1 MEFFRDTSFDFMGV
15 RRVFLTLSLIA
26 FIAALVVTFGL
37 SRLNIGIDFVGGT
50 QLTLKFDSEP
60 ELDRLRGLL
69 EEAGLSGSQIQ
80 RFGAEEVNE
89 VIIKTPVVE
98 GTEEGSRGLVEEKF
112 NEAYNAE
119 GAGRFD
125 LNRQG
130 TTALAALLD
139 SADPDALGDDD
150 PTARR
155 DHYDQVAASIMR
167 VRQENG
173 LLSSIDGLA
182 GKEGVSDAVVSTL
195 RDQTYAG
202 SFSVLAAENVG
213 PQIGSELRV
222 KGILAVVF
230 SLVGMLTYIWYRFE
244 LRFGIGAL
252 AALVHDV
259 VICLGLYS
267 LAGYEFNLTTIA
279 AFLTVVGY
287 SVNDSVVV
295 FDRVRENLRRSRR
308 DPLEQTLNQSLN
320 QTLSRTVLTSGT
332 TLLAV
337 GSLFV
342 FGGEVIRG
350 LAFVLLIGVLI
361 GTYSSIFVASPIVL
375 MWQQMSSRRARS

>member
-1 MEFFRDTSFDFMGV
+1 MEFFRDTNYNFMGV
-15 RRVFLTLSLIA
+15 RRIFLILSSIA
-26 FIAALVVTFGL
+26 FVAALVVTFGL
-37 SRLNIGIDFVGGT
+37 SRLNIGIDFAGGT
-50 QLTLKFDSEP
+50 QLTLKFDGEP
-60 ELDRLRGLL
+60 DLDRLRGLL
-69 EEAGLSGSQIQ
+69 AEANLEGSQIQ
-80 RFGAEEVNE
+80 RFGDPDLNE
-89 VIIKTPVVE
+89 VIIKTPIVE
-98 GTEEGSRGLVEEKF
+98 GTEEGSRGVVEERF
-112 NEAYNAE
+112 SQAYNSD

-139 SADPDALGDDD
+139 SADPDALGADD

-155 DHYDQVAASIMR
+155 EHYDGVASTIMS
-167 VRQENG
+167 VRQRDG
-173 LLSSIDGLA
+173 LLSSIDAVSGQ
-182 GKEGVSDAVVSTL
+182 EGVSEAVVSTL
-195 RDQTYAG
+195 REQAYAG
-202 SFSVLAAENVG
+202 SFSILAAENVG

-222 KGILAVVF
+222 KGVLAVVF
-230 SLVGMLTYIWYRFE
+230 SLIGMLSYIWYRFE

-259 VICLGLYS
+259 VICLGLYA
-267 LAGYEFNLTTIA
+267 LMGYEFNLTTIA

-308 DPLEQTLNQSLN
+308 DPLEQTLNVSLN

-337 GSLFV
+337 GSLFA

-350 LAFVLLIGVLI
+350 LAFVLLVGVLI

-375 MWQQMSSRRARS
+375 WWQQWTAARRAS

>member
-1 MEFFRDTSFDFMGV
+1 MEFFRDTKFDFMGV
-15 RRVFLTLSLIA
+15 RQIFLVLSSLA
-26 FIAALVVTFGL
+26 FVAALVVTFGL
-37 SRLNIGIDFVGGT
+37 SRLNIGIDFAGGT
-50 QLTLKFDSEP
+50 QLTLKFDGEP

-69 EEAGLSGSQIQ
+69 AEANLEGSQIQ
-80 RFGAEEVNE
+80 RFGDPALNE
-89 VIIKTPVVE
+89 VIIKTPIVE
-98 GTEEGSRGLVEEKF
+98 GTEEGSRSVVEERF
-112 NEAYNAE
+112 NQAYNAD

-130 TTALAALLD
+130 TTALASLLEG
-139 SADPDALGDDD
+139 ADPDALGDDD
-150 PTARR
+150 PVARR
-155 DHYDQVAASIMR
+155 DHYEEIASSIMT
-167 VRQENG
+167 VRQADG
-173 LLSSIDGLA
+173 LLTSIDVLSGQ
-182 GKEGVSDAVVSTL
+182 EGVSEAVLSTL
-195 RDQTYAG
+195 REQAYAG

-222 KGILAVVF
+222 KGVLAVVF
-230 SLVGMLTYIWYRFE
+230 SLVGMLSYIWYRFE

-259 VICLGLYS
+259 VICLGLYA

-308 DPLEQTLNQSLN
+308 DPLEKTLNVSLN

-337 GSLFV
+337 GSLFA

-350 LAFVLLIGVLI
+350 LAFVLLVGVFI

-375 MWQQMSSRRARS
+375 LWQQRVTARRSA